1 MSIQV
6 LDRIPEEMTLG
17 ETIKFKK
24 TLGDFP
30 VSEGWTL
37 TYFFV
42 KEDATAGELF
52 NVVATQFESSE
63 DYLITITTAKTESRE
78 AGDYSWRAK
87 VTKSGETST
96 IEMGSITL
104 NPSYEAAVDTR
115 SDACTIV
122 AAIDAQLKGSASL
135 EQKKLKIKDRE
146 VEKHDRGSLLQLR
159 TYYSTICEREK
170 TAEALALGKANPSK
184 TRTRLLN
191 N

>member
-6 LDRIPEEMTLG
+6 LSRIPEEMTLG
-17 ETIKFKK
+17 DTIKFKK
-24 TLGDFP
+24 SLGDFP
-30 VSEGWTL
+30 FSDGWTL
-37 TYFFV
+37 TYYFV
-42 KEDATAGELF
+42 KEDGSTAELF
-52 NVVATQFESSE
+52 NVEATQFESSE
-63 DYLITITTAKTESRE
+63 DYLITIATDDTSGRA

-104 NPSYEAAVDTR
+104 NPSYTSVVDTR
-115 SDACTIV
+115 SDACKIV
-122 AAIDAQLKGSASL
+122 AAIDASMANKATP

-146 VEKHDRGSLLQLR
+146 VEKYDTGQLMQMR
-159 TYYSTICEREK
+159 TYYSTICQREK
-170 TAEALALGKANPSK
+170 TAEDLALGKANPNK

>member
-1 MSIQV
+1 
-6 LDRIPEEMTLG
+6 MTLG

-42 KEDATAGELF
+42 KEDGTAGELF

-63 DYLITITTAKTESRE
+63 DYLITIPSATTSGKAS
-78 AGDYSWRAK
+78 GDYSWRAK
-87 VTKSGETST
+87 VTLLTETST

-159 TYYSTICEREK
+159 TYYGSICQSEK
-170 TAEALALGKANPSK
+170 TAEKLALGLANPNK
-184 TRTRLLN
+184 IRTRLLN